1 MTGETDFRNRV
12 YRSPK
17 GVTELGL
24 RLHTLVVCTLL
35 VASVAFPAV
44 APAAAAISDGEGGE
58 WENDES
64 EWGDN
69 DSDWQR
75 NDSDSVRNLT
85 ETATGTVE
93 NATGAVLDNVTNVTN
108 DTNATAGPSMD
119 GTDGDGSV
127 DLLVSLPG
135 EHTRQSSLDAGVV
148 GLDGATDASTLA
160 GGPTI
165 DVTSEGVAVEVG
177 STTNSAPGLAVEV
190 PLSGSTISDSGSSVT
205 PPTDADATDASE
217 AAAPSTAAGTDGD
230 AEPAADDVE
239 SIAVEPTTA
248 GDTADGES
256 AEPNA
261 EDDGEAP
268 ASLLGSLAWFDGA
281 ALLDYTPALGTA
293 MFVAVAQPWT
303 GFLSVGATLVAD
315 WLGRFGAMFRFGRHD
330 GSDPLEHETR
340 ERIHDRI
347 TDSPGVSL
355 SALADE
361 LDTPLS
367 TVRHHLRVLERERLV
382 TSRKLRGNRRL
393 FPIGT
398 ENEELA
404 AALEKDSSAAII
416 DVLRR
421 YGAATVGDIVDEVE
435 TSYSTVSYHL
445 SRLAD
450 DGLVVQE
457 KDGASKI
464 TRLAPSVRS
473 TLDTGEDGVS
483 TGSGREVSAD

>member
-1 MTGETDFRNRV
+1 
-12 YRSPK
+12 
-17 GVTELGL
+17 LGL
-24 RLHTLVVCTLL
+24 RLRTLVVCTLL
-35 VASVAFPAV
+35 VAGVALPAA
-44 APAAAAISDGEGGE
+44 APAAAAISDDEGGE
-58 WENDES
+58 WETDEH

-75 NDSDSVRNLT
+75 NDSKSVRNLT
-85 ETATGTVE
+85 ETATRTVE
-93 NATGAVLDNVTNVTN
+93 NTTGTVLDNATNATNITNV
-108 DTNATAGPSMD
+108 TNATAGTA
-119 GTDGDGSV
+119 TDGSDGGESV
-127 DLLVSLPG
+127 DRLVALSG
-135 EHTRQSSLDAGVV
+135 ADAEQWRVDDGVA
-148 GLDGATDASTLA
+148 GLDGVTASPALA
-160 GGPTI
+160 GAPTV
-165 DVTSEGVAVEVG
+165 DVTSGGVAVEVG
-177 STTNSAPGLAVEV
+177 STTNSAPGLAVDV
-190 PLSGSTISDSGSSVT
+190 PLSGSATSDSGSSVT
-205 PPTDADATDASE
+205 PPADIDAADGPELAVS
-217 AAAPSTAAGTDGD
+217 STSSDTDGD
-230 AEPAADDVE
+230 ADAETAAADSE

-256 AEPNA
+256 AELNA
-261 EDDGEAP
+261 EDDGEPP

-281 ALLDYTPALGTA
+281 ALLDYVPALGTA

-303 GFLSVGATLVAD
+303 GFLSVGTALVAD
-315 WLGRFGAMFRFGRHD
+315 WLGRFGAMFRFGRQD

-355 SALADE
+355 SALAED

-457 KDGASKI
+457 KDGASKV

-473 TLDTGEDGVS
+473 TLDTGDDGVS
-483 TGSGREVSAD
+483 AGGGREVSAD

>member
-1 MTGETDFRNRV
+1 ME
-12 YRSPK
+12 
-17 GVTELGL
+17 L
-24 RLHTLVVCTLL
+24 RLRTLVVCTLL
-35 VASVAFPAV
+35 VASVALSAV
-44 APAAAAISDGEGGE
+44 APAAAAISDDDDDE
-58 WENDES
+58 WETDER

-75 NDSDSVRNLT
+75 NDSEPVRNLT

-93 NATGAVLDNVTNVTN
+93 NTTGTVLDNATNATN
-108 DTNATAGPSMD
+108 ATNITNITNATAGTATD
-119 GTDGDGSV
+119 GTDGEESV
-127 DLLVSLPG
+127 DRLVALSG
-135 EHTRQSSLDAGVV
+135 ADTEQWRLDDGVA
-148 GLDGATDASTLA
+148 GLDGVTASPALA
-160 GGPTI
+160 GAPTV
-165 DVTSEGVAVEVG
+165 DVTSGGVAVEVG
-177 STTNSAPGLAVEV
+177 STTNSAPGLAVDV
-190 PLSGSTISDSGSSVT
+190 PLSGSTTSDSGSSVT
-205 PPTDADATDASE
+205 PPADTDAADGPE
-217 AAAPSTAAGTDGD
+217 LAAPSTSAETDGD
-230 AEPAADDVE
+230 ADAKTAAADGE
-239 SIAVEPTTA
+239 SIAVEPTTG
-248 GDTADGES
+248 GDTTGGES
-256 AEPNA
+256 AEPSA
-261 EDDGEAP
+261 EDDGEPP

-281 ALLDYTPALGTA
+281 ALLDYVPALGTA

-303 GFLSVGATLVAD
+303 GFLSVGTALVAD

-355 SALADE
+355 SALADD

-416 DVLRR
+416 DVLRT

-457 KDGASKI
+457 KDGASKV

-473 TLDTGEDGVS
+473 TLDNGEGGVS
-483 TGSGREVSAD
+483 ASGGREVSAD